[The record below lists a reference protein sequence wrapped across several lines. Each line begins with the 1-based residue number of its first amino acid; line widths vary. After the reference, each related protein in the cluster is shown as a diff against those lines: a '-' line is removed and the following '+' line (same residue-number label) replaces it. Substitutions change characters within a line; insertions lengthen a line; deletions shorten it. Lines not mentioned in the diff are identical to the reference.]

1 MNRRT
6 KLSRYSGATPIR
18 TRHRWRRAIPDR
30 KAVQRRGPSRPV
42 SRFFDPE
49 GNEFRVGEHTD
60 EPGEEK

>member
-1 MNRRT
+1 
-6 KLSRYSGATPIR
+6 
-18 TRHRWRRAIPDR
+18 
-30 KAVQRRGPSRPV
+30 V